1 MFILQRPASKG
12 YFLRYISA
20 YEKYLGDFSPVGEK
34 LAFALTVAVPNLG
47 FKLKTPQQG
56 IIHN

>member
-12 YFLRYISA
+12 YFFAIYISA

-47 FKLKTPQQG
+47 FKKRPLNKG
-56 IIHN
+56 S